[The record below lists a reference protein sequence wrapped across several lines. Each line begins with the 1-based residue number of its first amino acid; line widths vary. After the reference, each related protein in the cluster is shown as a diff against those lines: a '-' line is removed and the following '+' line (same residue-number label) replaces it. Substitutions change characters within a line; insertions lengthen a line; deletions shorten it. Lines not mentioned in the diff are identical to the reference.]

1 MARRPKQLSF
11 RESLLNRIQD
21 QDWASHR
28 KHLASVFLVI
38 GFAGIGAAL
47 MLGVPR
53 LQARIDHEA
62 AMTDSDI
69 RFLNPPAWMNGGL
82 EAWLVLTVQ
91 QELKRNPLDNADL
104 VQARNA
110 LLDTGCFER
119 IEQIRRVTTSEVEI
133 EAVFLQPFA
142 IVTDSEGDHLVD
154 SHGRL
159 LPAKYRVGASVHFL
173 RITGARFNRPLR
185 PGLQWDGAD
194 ISAGLHIAR
203 LVFSREWWRQIEAID
218 VSNID
223 RITIRTSHDCHV
235 IWGSVPG
242 EEAVGEVTAEKKIQ
256 RLDYINSNFGR
267 IDIDCP
273 NELDI
278 TDPKVVTAR

>member
-1 MARRPKQLSF
+1 MARRSKRLSF
-11 RESLLNRIQD
+11 RDAMWNRILD

-28 KHLASVFLVI
+28 RHLASVSLVI
-38 GFAGIGAAL
+38 GCAGIGAAL

-53 LQARIDHEA
+53 LQARIGHEA
-62 AMTDSDI
+62 AMTDPEI
-69 RFLNPPAWMNGGL
+69 RFIDPPPWIDGQL

-91 QELKRNPLDNADL
+91 QELKRNPLENTDL
-104 VQARNA
+104 IQARNA

-119 IEQIRRVTTSEVEI
+119 IEQVRRVRASVVEI
-133 EAVFLQPFA
+133 RAVFLQPFA
-142 IVTDSEGDHLVD
+142 LVTDNDGDHLVD
-154 SHGRL
+154 ARGRV
-159 LPAKYRVGASVHFL
+159 LPAEYRVGASVHFL
-173 RITGARFNRPLR
+173 RITGARFNRPLH
-185 PGLQWDGAD
+185 PGLRWDGAD

-223 RITIRTSHDCHV
+223 RITLRTSHDCHV

>member
-1 MARRPKQLSF
+1 MARRSKRLSF
-11 RESLLNRIQD
+11 RDAIWNRIQD
-21 QDWASHR
+21 QDWERHR
-28 KHLASVFLVI
+28 KQLSSVLLVLGCAAI
-38 GFAGIGAAL
+38 SAAL

-53 LQARIDHEA
+53 LQARIAGATDMSEA
-62 AMTDSDI
+62 EI
-69 RFLNPPAWMNGGL
+69 RFINPPAWMNGQL

-119 IEQIRRVTTSEVEI
+119 IEQIRRVRASVVEI
-133 EAVFLQPFA
+133 KAVFLQPFA
-142 IVTDSEGDHLVD
+142 IVTDSEGEHLVD
-154 SHGRL
+154 SRGRL
-159 LPAKYRVGASVHFL
+159 LPAEYRVGASVHFL
-173 RITGARFNRPLR
+173 RITGARFNRPPG
-185 PGLQWDGAD
+185 PGLQWDGTD

-203 LVFSREWWRQIEAID
+203 LVVSQEWGRQIDTID

-223 RITIRTSHDCHV
+223 RITVRTLQGCHV

-242 EEAVGEVTAEKKIQ
+242 EEAVGEVTAKQKIQ
-256 RLDYINSNFGR
+256 RLNYINSNYGR

-278 TDPKVVTAR
+278 TDPKVVTVR

>member
-1 MARRPKQLSF
+1 M
-11 RESLLNRIQD
+11 NRIQD
-21 QDWASHR
+21 QDWVSHR

-53 LQARIDHEA
+53 LQARVGHEA
-62 AMTDSDI
+62 VLTDPDI
-69 RFLNPPAWMNGGL
+69 RFLNPPAWINGEL
-82 EAWLVLTVQ
+82 EAWLVHIVQ

-104 VQARNA
+104 VQARTA
-110 LLDTGCFER
+110 LLDTGCFEG
-119 IEQIRRVTTSEVEI
+119 IEQIRRVTTSKVEI

-142 IVTDSEGDHLVD
+142 IVTDNEGDHLVD

-159 LPAKYRVGASVHFL
+159 LPVEYRVGDSGHFL

-194 ISAGLHIAR
+194 VSAGLHIAR
-203 LVFSREWWRQIEAID
+203 LVVRREWWRQIDAID
-218 VSNID
+218 ISNID
-223 RITIRTSHDCHV
+223 RITIRTLQDCRV

-267 IDIDCP
+267 VDIDCP